1 MFFIH
6 FYSSP
11 LCPSFRAPCDCPIS
25 PFMSGIERAVM
36 LTGIGLVPFYL
47 YDDMLNY
54 RSDFQHTAENYP
66 QFGIT
71 TLDIWIFGDNTMCCV
86 QLIFSGLPPTLSDDV
101 AI

>member
-36 LTGIGLVPFYL
+36 LTGIGLVPFYF

-54 RSDFQHTAENYP
+54 RSDLQHGRKLSPIRNNDARH
-66 QFGIT
+66 
-71 TLDIWIFGDNTMCCV
+71 LDIRGQYNVLRPIDLFWFTANSI
-86 QLIFSGLPPTLSDDV
+86 
-101 AI
+101 